1 MTQPF
6 DEPAPTTGVLMP
18 PKEIVGNLLLVW
30 AVDYIAD
37 SPTKY
42 SRPDK
47 PSDVIIVDV
56 VNLDWL
62 DEPTGQYGVL
72 GQRIWWRN
80 AKLIQALRPRID
92 SPRPMLAWMVQGVAT
107 MGNPPFELRSAT
119 QDPEA
124 VARGSKWLVEHPNF
138 VKSERW
144 KQQDPTAAPVSP
156 PVSTTVNT
164 AAHAQGTLQRMAAQ
178 ADRGA
183 ARLMG
188 QTPPPPPYPPQSPE
202 APF

>member
-1 MTQPF
+1 MSEPF

-18 PKEIVGNLLLVW
+18 PKDIVGMLLLVW

-56 VNLDWL
+56 VNLDWP
-62 DEPTGQYGVL
+62 DEATGEYGLL

-119 QDPEA
+119 QDPDA
-124 VARGSKWLVEHPNF
+124 VARGSKWLVDHPNY
-138 VKSERW
+138 VKSPRW
-144 KQQDPTAAPVSP
+144 QQLEPPPAPVSP
-156 PVSTTVNT
+156 AVDV
-164 AAHAQGTLQRMAAQ
+164 AGYQQATLQRMAAQ
-178 ADRGA
+178 SGRGA
-183 ARLMG
+183 ARIMG
-188 QTPPPPPYPPQSPE
+188 QPAPPYPPQAPE